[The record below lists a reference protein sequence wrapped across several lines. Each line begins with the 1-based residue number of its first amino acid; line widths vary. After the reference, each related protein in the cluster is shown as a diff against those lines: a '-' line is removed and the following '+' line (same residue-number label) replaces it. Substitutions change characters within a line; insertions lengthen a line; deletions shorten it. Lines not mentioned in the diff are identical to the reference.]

1 VQLEEGSSVEQDLGL
16 IQCLITAQ
24 DIGLWSGNRRK
35 MEISE
40 GSLLIPVTVTMHSVF
55 LSADAI
61 SDMVLD
67 DAISKEAAQVIL
79 SSSGSG
85 SF

>member
-40 GSLLIPVTVTMHSVF
+40 GSLSIPVTVTMHSVL

-79 SSSGSG
+79 PSSDGG